1 MRTTDNLFYLLQ
13 VNVLLVDRSDQETLY
28 PVIPGQNRS
37 NASKVVVYMFLSYL
51 LLFWQLECIL
61 SMHNV
66 TVIAM

>member
-37 NASKVVVYMFLSYL
+37 NASKVVVYMFSEL
-51 LLFWQLECIL
+51 LVIIL
-61 SMHNV
+61 A
-66 TVIAM
+66 T